1 MKKFDSFK
9 FLAQSLFVMA
19 MVMLSACGD
28 DVPLAPEEEVQEPAE
43 EVKELG
49 EPEPEAPF
57 TPEFE
62 ACDKKIN
69 KAVNDFNMELFRAM
83 INDNEIT
90 ANFPNAAISPLS
102 ISYALAMAANT
113 FDNQFASEVLSKL
126 QCDDLAQLN
135 TYFRRLMVNMPEG
148 CSLKLANSAWYS
160 DGEIEP
166 SKAYSSNLAKAY
178 SAPVN
183 PIDFSD
189 TDQAAKA
196 INGWVADATD
206 KLIDKIVESNDL
218 EDAVVVLANALIFDG
233 QWENEFDEKLTKKGV
248 FYGA

>member
-28 DVPLAPEEEVQEPAE
+28 DVPLAPETPADEVEEPADNGTKEPENPVE
-43 EVKELG
+43 EPA
-49 EPEPEAPF
+49 EPEPEPEEPF
-57 TPEFE
+57 DPYFDL
-62 ACDKKIN
+62 CDDRIN
-69 KAVNDFNMELFRAM
+69 DAVNDFSMEIFRAM
-83 INDNEIT
+83 INDDEIA

-196 INGWVADATD
+196 INGWVADTTD

-218 EDAVVVLANALIFDG
+218 EDAVVVLANALF
-233 QWENEFDEKLTKKGV
+233 
-248 FYGA
+248 